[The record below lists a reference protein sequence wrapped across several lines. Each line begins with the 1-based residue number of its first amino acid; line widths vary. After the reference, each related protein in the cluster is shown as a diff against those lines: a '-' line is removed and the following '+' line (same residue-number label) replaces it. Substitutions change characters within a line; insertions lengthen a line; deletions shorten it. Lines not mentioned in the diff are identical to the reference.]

1 MILIQL
7 VIAEKPSV
15 ARAIAQVLGASEKRD
30 GYLEGSG
37 WLVSWCIGHLV
48 ELAPTDAYDP
58 KYSKWNYADLP
69 IVPSEW
75 QYRVLPD
82 TKKQFD
88 ILDGLMKDS
97 RVESIVCAT
106 YAGRE
111 GELIFRLVYHL
122 CGCTKPVKRLW
133 ISSME
138 ETAIRKGFDHLLD
151 SANYDN
157 LYAAALCRAKAD
169 WLVGIN
175 ATRLFST
182 LYKGSTLNVGR
193 VQTPTL
199 ALLMEREAAITS
211 FKKEKFYT
219 VELKLEGLTAA
230 SGRIKSKTE
239 AEKLRRACL
248 GTSVTVTG
256 VEQTERTERPPKL
269 YDLTTLQREANRL
282 FGYTAQETLDYLQ
295 SLYEKRLTTYPRTDS
310 RYLTEATADGLPTL
324 CQTVAGALPCMEGL
338 TFPVNAAQVSDSSK
352 VSDHHAVIPTAEIA
366 GADLAALP
374 TGERNVLYMIAVRLL
389 CAVGEPHTYA
399 ETAVTL
405 ECGGGSFAA
414 GGRTE
419 TAMGWK
425 KTERAYLA
433 SLKKAPK
440 EVSSALPELAE
451 GQTLAGGDALLKS
464 GTTTPPPRFTEDTLL
479 AAMEHA
485 SAEDFAKLEDVKM
498 GSPTQ
503 AQQSGLRGEKE
514 GQRNGADA
522 RHQTGAAEWSLPRR
536 GLGTPATRAATI
548 EKLVRS
554 GYVERNGR
562 QLIPTEKGLALC
574 WTMPDQLKSAKLTA
588 EWEERLGAVER
599 GELAPEDFMAGI
611 VDMLTN
617 LVKSYANVAVASSA
631 LSRSGRTVVGKCPR
645 CGKNV
650 VEGKKS
656 FFCEGYY
663 DTPPCGFALWKNNR
677 FFTSKRKELTRK
689 IAAALLNNGRA
700 AVSGLFSERKG
711 VFYDATVVMV
721 DNGGK
726 YVHFELEFNDRRK
739 GS

>member
-1 MILIQL
+1 MQL
-7 VIAEKPSV
+7 VITEKPSV

-37 WLVSWCIGHLV
+37 WLVSWCVGHLV
-48 ELAPTDAYDP
+48 ELAPADAYDP

-69 IVPSEW
+69 IVPSQW

-82 TKKQFD
+82 TRKQFD
-88 ILDGLMKDS
+88 VLDGLMKDS

-106 YAGRE
+106 DAGRE
-111 GELIFRLVYHL
+111 GELIFRLVYHQ

-138 ETAIRKGFDHLLD
+138 EAAINRGFDSLLD
-151 SANYDN
+151 SANYDS

-175 ATRLFST
+175 GTRLFST
-182 LYKGSTLNVGR
+182 LYKGATLNVGR

-219 VELKLEGLTAA
+219 VELKLEELIAA
-230 SGRIKSKTE
+230 SGRIKSRTE

-248 GTSVTVTG
+248 GTSVTVAG
-256 VEQTERTERPPKL
+256 VKQTERTERPPKL

-282 FGYTAQETLDYLQ
+282 FGYTAQESLDYLQ
-295 SLYEKRLTTYPRTDS
+295 RLYEKRLTTYPRTDS
-310 RYLTEATADGLPTL
+310 RYLTEDMADGLPAL
-324 CQTVAGALPCMEGL
+324 CQAVAGALPCMEGL
-338 TFPVNAAQVSDSSK
+338 AFPVNAAQVSDSSK
-352 VSDHHAVIPTAEIA
+352 VTDHHAVIPTAEIA

-374 TGERNVLYMIAVRLL
+374 TGERNILYMIAARLL
-389 CAVGEPHTYA
+389 CAVGEPHIYA

-405 ECGGGSFAA
+405 KCGGGFFTA

-425 KTERAYLA
+425 EVERVCLA

-440 EVSSALPELAE
+440 EAPSALPELAE
-451 GQTLAGGDALLKS
+451 GQTLAGGDALLKA
-464 GTTTPPPRFTEDTLL
+464 GATTPPLRFNEDTLL
-479 AAMEHA
+479 SAMEHA
-485 SAEDFAKLEDVKM
+485 SAEDFAALESV
-498 GSPTQ
+498 
-503 AQQSGLRGEKE
+503 E
-514 GQRNGADA
+514 
-522 RHQTGAAEWSLPRR
+522 RR
-536 GLGTPATRAATI
+536 GLGTPATRAGVI

-554 GYVERNGR
+554 GYVERDGR
-562 QLIPTEKGLALC
+562 QLIPTEKGLALS

-588 EWEERLGAVER
+588 EWEEKLGAVER

-611 VDMLTN
+611 VDMLTS
-617 LVKSYANVAVASSA
+617 LVKSYANVTAASSA

-677 FFTSKRKELTRK
+677 FFAAKRKELTRK

-721 DNGGK
+721 DDGGK
-726 YVHFELEFNDRRK
+726 YVRFELEFDKKK
-739 GS
+739 GAK

>member
-1 MILIQL
+1 MIPTQL

-48 ELAPTDAYDP
+48 ELAPADAYDP

-69 IVPSEW
+69 IVPSKW

-106 YAGRE
+106 DAGRE
-111 GELIFRLVYHL
+111 GELIFRLVYHR

-138 ETAIRKGFDHLLD
+138 EPAIRKGFDHLLD

-175 ATRLFST
+175 GTRLFTT
-182 LYKGSTLNVGR
+182 LYKGKTLNVGR

-199 ALLMEREAAITS
+199 ALLMERETSIAS

-219 VELKLEGLTAA
+219 VELKLEGLTAM

-248 GTSVTVTG
+248 GTSVTVAG
-256 VEQTERTERPPKL
+256 VKQAERTERPPKL

-310 RYLTEATADGLPTL
+310 RYLTEDTADSLPAL
-324 CQTVAGALPCMEGL
+324 CQTVAGALPCMEGR

-352 VSDHHAVIPTAEIA
+352 VTDHHAVIPTAEIA
-366 GADLAALP
+366 GADLTALP
-374 TGERNVLYMIAVRLL
+374 TGERNVLNMIAVRLL
-389 CAVGEPHTYA
+389 CAVGEPHIYA

-405 ECGGGSFAA
+405 ECGGGSFTA

-419 TAMGWK
+419 TVLGWRE
-425 KTERAYLA
+425 TERAYLD

-440 EVSSALPELAE
+440 EALSTPPELAE

-464 GTTTPPPRFTEDTLL
+464 GATTPPLRFTEDTLL
-479 AAMEHA
+479 SAMEHA
-485 SAEDFAKLEDVKM
+485 SAEDFAKLEDVERK
-498 GSPTQ
+498 
-503 AQQSGLRGEKE
+503 
-514 GQRNGADA
+514 
-522 RHQTGAAEWSLPRR
+522 
-536 GLGTPATRAATI
+536 GLGTPATRAGVI

-562 QLIPTEKGLALC
+562 QLITTEKGMALC
-574 WTMPDQLKSAKLTA
+574 WAIPDQLKSAKLTA

-617 LVKSYANVAVASSA
+617 LVRSYANVAVASSA

-677 FFTSKRKELTRK
+677 FFASKRKELTRK
-689 IAAALLNNGRA
+689 IAASLLSNGRA
-700 AVSGLFSERKG
+700 AVSGLLSERKG

-721 DNGGK
+721 DDGRK

-739 GS
+739 EP

>member
-1 MILIQL
+1 M
-7 VIAEKPSV
+7 
-15 ARAIAQVLGASEKRD
+15 ARAIALVLGASEKRD
-30 GYLEGSG
+30 GYLEGNG

-75 QYRVLPD
+75 QYQVLPD

-88 ILDGLMKDS
+88 TLDGLMKDS
-97 RVESIVCAT
+97 RVKSIVCAT
-106 YAGRE
+106 DAGRE

-138 ETAIRKGFDHLLD
+138 EAAIRKGFDNLLD

-157 LYAAALCRAKAD
+157 LYVAALCRAKAD

-175 ATRLFST
+175 GTRLFTT
-182 LYKGSTLNVGR
+182 LYKGKTLNVGR

-199 ALLMEREAAITS
+199 ALLMEREAAISS

-219 VELKLEGLTAA
+219 VELKLEGLTAV
-230 SGRIKSKTE
+230 SKRIKSKTE

-256 VEQTERTERPPKL
+256 VKQMERTERPPKL

-310 RYLTEATADGLPTL
+310 RYLTDDTADSLPAL

-338 TFPVNAAQVSDSSK
+338 AFPVNAAQVSDSSK
-352 VSDHHAVIPTAEIA
+352 VTDHHAIIPTSEIA
-366 GADLAALP
+366 GTDLAALP
-374 TGERNVLYMIAVRLL
+374 TGERNVLYMIAVRLM

-405 ECGGGSFAA
+405 ECGGGSFTA

-425 KTERAYLA
+425 ETERAYLA

-440 EVSSALPELAE
+440 EASSTLPELAE

-464 GTTTPPPRFTEDTLL
+464 GTTTPPPRFNEDTLL
-479 AAMEHA
+479 SAMEHA
-485 SAEDFAKLEDVKM
+485 SAEDFAKLED
-498 GSPTQ
+498 
-503 AQQSGLRGEKE
+503 
-514 GQRNGADA
+514 
-522 RHQTGAAEWSLPRR
+522 AERK
-536 GLGTPATRAATI
+536 GLGTPATRASVI

-554 GYVERNGR
+554 GYVERDGR

-574 WTMPDQLKSAKLTA
+574 WAMPDQLKSAKLTA
-588 EWEERLGAVER
+588 EWEERLGAVEL

-677 FFTSKRKELTRK
+677 FFASKRKELTRK
-689 IAAALLNNGRA
+689 VAAALLKNGRA
-700 AVSGLFSERKG
+700 AVSGLFSEKKG
-711 VFYDATVVMV
+711 IFYNATVVMV
-721 DNGGK
+721 DDGGK

>member
-30 GYLEGSG
+30 GYLEGRGSPVATSKCQGHLEAPTEPTGETG

-106 YAGRE
+106 DAGRE

-138 ETAIRKGFDHLLD
+138 EPAIRRGFDNLLD

-175 ATRLFST
+175 GTRLFST

-219 VELKLEGLTAA
+219 VELKLEGLTAV

-256 VEQTERTERPPKL
+256 VEQTKRTERPPKL

-282 FGYTAQETLDYLQ
+282 FGYTAQEALDYLQ

-310 RYLTEATADGLPTL
+310 RYLTEDTADGLPAL

-338 TFPVNAAQVSDSSK
+338 TFPVNATQVSDSSK
-352 VSDHHAVIPTAEIA
+352 VTDHHAVIPTSEIA

-425 KTERAYLA
+425 ETERAYLA

-440 EVSSALPELAE
+440 GAPSTLPELAE

-464 GTTTPPPRFTEDTLL
+464 GITTPPPRFTEDTLL

-485 SAEDFAKLEDVKM
+485 SAEDFAALESV
-498 GSPTQ
+498 
-503 AQQSGLRGEKE
+503 E
-514 GQRNGADA
+514 
-522 RHQTGAAEWSLPRR
+522 RR
-536 GLGTPATRAATI
+536 GLGTPATRAGVI

-689 IAAALLNNGRA
+689 IAASLLEP
-700 AVSGLFSERKG
+700 V
-711 VFYDATVVMV
+711 
-721 DNGGK
+721 
-726 YVHFELEFNDRRK
+726 
-739 GS
+739 